1 MPQAMHVN
9 EVRRVILQTTN
20 EEWAYSAGSVKAGI
34 FGQMVE
40 MAEGVVEHYRSD
52 LFHDATWLQDRVD
65 GTPLTFEFL
74 VRPWGTNVSE
84 ARGEFRE
91 TEGNR
96 LFLFRYVPLQDGSF
110 TIHQLVIARLA

>member
-1 MPQAMHVN
+1 MPQTLQVN
-9 EVRRVILQTTN
+9 EVRRVVLQTTN
-20 EEWAYSAGSVKAGI
+20 DEWAYSAGSVKAGI

-84 ARGEFRE
+84 DRGEFSASE
-91 TEGNR
+91 TER

-110 TIHQLVIARLA
+110 TIHQLVIERVA